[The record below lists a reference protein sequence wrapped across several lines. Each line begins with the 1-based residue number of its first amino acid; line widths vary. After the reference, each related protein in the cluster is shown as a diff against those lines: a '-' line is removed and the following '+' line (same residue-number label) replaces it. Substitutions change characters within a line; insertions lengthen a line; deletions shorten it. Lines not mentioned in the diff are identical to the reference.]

1 LDSITDE
8 CLSAKVTV
16 GEVKKEKLRLIQ
28 NQAKKDSQVRSATN
42 ISASDGAIDIND
54 DEFAIGEIEEMSFG
68 GSNSSFSFAAGS
80 SGETSSNS
88 TKKNNKQALINIYG
102 KYDIKNTGDMDTPTF
117 RRMCIDLITEATC
130 VSEDQVREFNDETT
144 LGVLV
149 AALDMDGDGAVQKD
163 EFVSWIMSGMNR
175 SKNDRERFA
184 KKNQLNERLEMFLQ
198 AVEEV
203 VAKA

>member
-1 LDSITDE
+1 MSLP
-8 CLSAKVTV
+8 L
-16 GEVKKEKLRLIQ
+16 EKLRKCHLVVVTAPSPLQ
-28 NQAKKDSQVRSATN
+28 LDHQEKHHQTQP
-42 ISASDGAIDIND
+42 
-54 DEFAIGEIEEMSFG
+54 
-68 GSNSSFSFAAGS
+68 
-80 SGETSSNS
+80 
-88 TKKNNKQALINIYG
+88 KKNNKQALINIYG